1 MGQCFIFGDAH
12 LSDSIPRSRSQQS
25 HLSDKVATREQKT
38 LLAELSHNA
47 ASMLSII
54 RPFLYSFFRCY
65 ARVSHAV
72 TCFASELLTIWL
84 CALHLPPVQSC
95 ACHFLLM

>member
-25 HLSDKVATREQKT
+25 PLSDKVATREQKT

-65 ARVSHAV
+65 ARVSQAV